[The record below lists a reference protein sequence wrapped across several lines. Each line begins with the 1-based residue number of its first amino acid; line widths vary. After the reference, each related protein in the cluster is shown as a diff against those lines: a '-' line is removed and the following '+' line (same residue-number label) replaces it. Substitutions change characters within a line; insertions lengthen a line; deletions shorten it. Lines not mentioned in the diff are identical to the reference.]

1 MKPKAATKAGGLLGP
16 VGGVLAVLIPKGICP
31 LWLTTSGSILPA
43 LGQAVRDASCSSCDI
58 QVLDMKAPEVAARAK
73 QLGINRVPA
82 VVINGQLADCCS
94 SGAIDVEVL
103 RSMGLGQA

>member
-1 MKPKAATKAGGLLGP
+1 MKNPK
-16 VGGVLAVLIPKGICP
+16 
-31 LWLTTSGSILPA
+31 
-43 LGQAVRDASCSSCDI
+43 
-58 QVLDMKAPEVAARAK
+58 VAARAK

-94 SGAIDVEVL
+94 TGEIDVEVL

>member
-1 MKPKAATKAGGLLGP
+1 MSKRTIEVFSAG
-16 VGGVLAVLIPKGICP
+16 CP
-31 LWLTTSGSILPA
+31 CCDEAI
-43 LGQAVRDASCSSCDI
+43 QVVRDASCASCDI
-58 QVLDMKAPEVAARAK
+58 QVLDMKDPKVAARAK

-103 RSMGLGQA
+103 RTMGLGQA